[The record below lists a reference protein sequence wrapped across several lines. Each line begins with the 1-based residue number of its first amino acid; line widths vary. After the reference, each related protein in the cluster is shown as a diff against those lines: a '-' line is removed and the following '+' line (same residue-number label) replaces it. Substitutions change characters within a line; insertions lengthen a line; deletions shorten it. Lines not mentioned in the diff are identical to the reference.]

1 MSLSAIKTAVFD
13 RLISAAGLPTLYF
26 DNVENTANPL
36 PPTANHLRPFV
47 LPSAT
52 NTIDLVDLDQEVG
65 VIQVSIYVGK
75 GQGEIVSTDLAA
87 TILALFPR
95 NLNLTELRIDDAGS
109 IAPPFYDGG
118 WYITPV
124 TIPYQNL
131 C

>member
-1 MSLSAIKTAVFD
+1 MSLSAIKAAVYD
-13 RLISAAGLPTLYF
+13 RLIADGSLPPLYF
-26 DNVENTANPL
+26 DNVESSTLPL
-36 PPTANHLRPFV
+36 PPVANHLRPFV

-65 VIQVSIYVGK
+65 IIQVSIYVGK
-75 GQGEIVSTDLAA
+75 GQGEIVSTDIAS
-87 TILALFPR
+87 TILALFARP
-95 NLNLTELRIDDAGS
+95 LNLTELRIDDAGS